1 VVAGC
6 WFAADEA
13 LFAAFQPWLGAFPF
27 VSFFGF
33 LLRVRISLRLI
44 VRTVIR
50 ACYQRLPVAAVL
62 IFGAIIR
69 VSDSFVGWYDWYL
82 ERRAIQVGDER
93 RYFNEF

>member
-6 WFAADEA
+6 GFAADEA
-13 LFAAFQPWLGAFPF
+13 LFAAFQSWFGAFSF

-50 ACYQRLPVAAVL
+50 VLPFAAVL
-62 IFGAIIR
+62 IFGEIIQ
-69 VSDSFVGWYDWYL
+69 VPDSFVGWYIWYL